1 MSQISLKSI
10 SGITSITTPAGV
22 DNQFTLHNYD
32 TSEAV
37 KLDIAGNLHFHNH
50 LNITGVTTFADDV
63 TIKSSNPLKL
73 SNAGNSASCQVLC
86 DGGARLHLKSYNQ
99 TMATFENGQATIFY
113 TDSGQNRLQ
122 ISNNGNVSI
131 AKDLDVDGHT
141 NLDNVSV
148 AGVTTHQGLFK
159 LPDSTNNQ
167 TGRLMLGTGT
177 DLQIFHTGSAG
188 EIGNFTGNLNI
199 KTNSFRLFN
208 GGATQ
213 LYIKADQND
222 SVILH
227 HSNNEK
233 IRTTNTGAV
242 VTGILTATSFAPTA
256 VTAQLSHR
264 NILHNGEFK
273 VIQRYGTSFT
283 INSSSDSEF
292 TFDRWYTANHDNLG
306 DFTVSQEADAPAGFR
321 TSVKVQCTSTDTSS
335 SGNEQSFIQQTVEAQ
350 NVSHIFNGSSSQP
363 MTLSFYY
370 KSNATTT
377 RQLWFYT
384 PDSTR
389 HYSAVFTPSATNT
402 WERFTISIPA
412 DTANTVNDDNGPGFY
427 VRFMIG
433 AGTVY
438 KSGRPTSWTGL
449 SNDRYSGVTNL
460 TTNTANNF
468 YITGVQLEMGS
479 QATPYEH
486 RTMSEE
492 LVNCQRYYYPY
503 KSILKGS
510 SSGADRPWIP
520 VQLFLNSASSND
532 AFVVIAGLN
541 EQRAK
546 MRTGRAE
553 VRVLSPLNSA
563 PVTTYPSAGEWA
575 YFYRGQGSGFY
586 SGGGAFTWNDGYY
599 NMYGC
604 RSIANPRP
612 TQIMIE
618 TNSEVGK
625 VYVELDDEI

>member
-1 MSQISLKSI
+1 MTVIRPNSI
-10 SGITSITTPAGV
+10 SGITSITGQGGDINVYRADGTAG
-22 DNQFTLHNYD
+22 DLIIN
-32 TSEAV
+32 
-37 KLDIAGNLHFHNH
+37 
-50 LNITGVTTFADDV
+50 NITGAAATFTGVLSYEDV
-63 TIKSSNPLKL
+63 TNVDSVGVITAR
-73 SNAGNSASCQVLC
+73 AGINVT
-86 DGGARLHLKSYNQ
+86 GGVI
-99 TMATFENGQATIFY
+99 T
-113 TDSGQNRLQ
+113 
-122 ISNNGNVSI
+122 GNV
-131 AKDLDVDGHT
+131 
-141 NLDNVSV
+141 
-148 AGVTTHQGLFK
+148 
-159 LPDSTNNQ
+159 
-167 TGRLMLGTGT
+167 
-177 DLQIFHTGSAG
+177 
-188 EIGNFTGNLNI
+188 TGNLTGTASTS
-199 KTNSFRLFN
+199 TNA
-208 GGATQ
+208 ATA
-213 LYIKADQND
+213 YAID
-222 SVILH
+222 SAASL
-227 HSNNEK
+227 
-233 IRTTNTGAV
+233 NTS
-242 VTGILTATSFAPTA
+242 GIVSATSFSGSGEDLTY
-256 VTAQLSHR
+256 TTQLSHR

-292 TFDRWYTANHDNLG
+292 TFDRLYVSNHDNLG
-306 DFTVSQEADAPAGFR
+306 DFTVSQQADAPAGFR
-321 TSVKVQCTSTDTSS
+321 TSAKIQCTSTDTSS
-335 SGNEQSFIQQTVEAQ
+335 SGSEQSFIQQTVEAQ

-384 PDSTR
+384 PDTTR
-389 HYSAVFTPSATNT
+389 MYSALFTPSATNT

-412 DTANTVNDDNGPGFY
+412 DTSNTINDDNEAGFY

-433 AGTVY
+433 AGNVY
-438 KSGRPTSWTGL
+438 KGSRPTSWSAL

-479 QATPYEH
+479 KATPYEH

-510 SSGADRPWIP
+510 SDGVGRPWVP
-520 VQLFLNSASSND
+520 VQMFLNSSTDND
-532 AFVVIAGLN
+532 VFVVIAGLS

-546 MRTGRAE
+546 MRTGSAE
-553 VRVLSPLNSA
+553 VRVLAPLNAA
-563 PVTTYPSAGEWA
+563 PQTSYPAAGEWA
-575 YFYRGQGSGFY
+575 YFYRGQGSGFKT
-586 SGGGAFTWNDGYY
+586 GGTAFVWNDGYY

-604 RSIANPRP
+604 RSFAEPRP

>member
-1 MSQISLKSI
+1 MALNKLTDIRKSLSVEVEDLQVNGISTFSGTVSI
-10 SGITSITTPAGV
+10 GGTLTYQDVTNINSVGLITARGGIFLP
-22 DNQFTLHNYD
+22 DNNKAEFGN
-32 TSEAV
+32 V
-37 KLDIAGNLHFHNH
+37 AGNANLEIYHDGSNHSYVRTVNSSAGGIIIKSHND
-50 LNITGVTTFADDV
+50 LQIRTDNFQLKTNALDDV
-63 TIKSSNPLKL
+63 LTSD
-73 SNAGNSASCQVLC
+73 VV
-86 DGGARLHLKSYNQ
+86 
-99 TMATFENGQATIFY
+99 
-113 TDSGQNRLQ
+113 
-122 ISNNGNVSI
+122 GNVSI
-131 AKDLDVDGHT
+131 GNSLT
-141 NLDNVSV
+141 V
-148 AGVTTHQGLFK
+148 AGISTFHDAIKLKADVTGGS
-159 LPDSTNNQ
+159 STN
-167 TGRLMLGTGT
+167 RLYIGAGD
-177 DLQIFHTGSAG
+177 DLTLFHDTTNSYIQNHTGDLIIGDTNHIYLRGYTSDKSAG
-188 EIGNFTGNLNI
+188 LWFN
-199 KTNSFRLFN
+199 NS
-208 GGATQ
+208 
-213 LYIKADQND
+213 
-222 SVILH
+222 
-227 HSNNEK
+227 EK

-242 VTGILTATSFAPTA
+242 VSGILTATSFAPTA

-283 INSSSDSEF
+283 INSDADNEF
-292 TFDRWYTANHDNLG
+292 TIDRWYVATNNNLG
-306 DFTVSQEADAPAGFR
+306 NFTVSQEADAPAGFR
-321 TSVKVQCTSTDTSS
+321 TSVKIQCTSTDTSS
-335 SGNEQSFIQQTVEAQ
+335 SGSEQSFIQQTVEAQ

-384 PDSTR
+384 PDTTR
-389 HYSAVFTPSATNT
+389 HYSAIFTPSATNT
-402 WERFTISIPA
+402 WERFTIPIPA
-412 DTANTVNDDNGPGFY
+412 DTANTINDDTGGGFY
-427 VRFMIG
+427 VRFMIA

-438 KSGRPTSWTGL
+438 KNSRPTSWVNL

-479 QATPYEH
+479 VATPYEH
-486 RTMSEE
+486 RTVSEE

-510 SSGADRPWIP
+510 SSGVDRPWIP
-520 VQLFLNSASSND
+520 VQLFLNSSSNND

-546 MRTGRAE
+546 MRTGSAE

-563 PVTTYPSAGEWA
+563 PITTYPSAGEWA
-575 YFYRGQGSGFY
+575 YFYRGQGSGFS
-586 SGGGAFTWNDGYY
+586 SGGTAFTWNDGYY
-599 NMYGC
+599 NMYGVK
-604 RSIANPRP
+604 SSAQPRP